1 MSIENKPLKLNLQL
15 FAEEGASVEGENA
28 ENTFNPIMSQSELD
42 SVINKVVQTALGNQ
56 ASKFEA
62 EKEKAIQEALAK
74 EKDYAKLSEEDREK
88 RQFED
93 ERTQFEK
100 ERAEFMQK
108 QRVVELE
115 KDLMTKKL
123 PVELAEMF
131 ALYPDNTKALAA
143 VNAFEKTFNEAVSK
157 AVREAIRQNDPI
169 VGGGTSKEMNYGAKL
184 AGNQQNKQLF

>member
-1 MSIENKPLKLNLQL
+1 MSIEKEPLKLNLQL
-15 FAEEGASVEGENA
+15 FAEEEAGAEGENT

-115 KDLMTKKL
+115 KDLMTK
-123 PVELAEMF
+123 
-131 ALYPDNTKALAA
+131 NC
-143 VNAFEKTFNEAVSK
+143 
-157 AVREAIRQNDPI
+157 
-169 VGGGTSKEMNYGAKL
+169 
-184 AGNQQNKQLF
+184 QLN